1 MPTDDKDLPAQM
13 MKGMTEV
20 QLYLHQM
27 VQTSQEQQEQS
38 LTTAR
43 ADEAD
48 ARKALVYVRS
58 EHRKAVEKEVSEGRS
73 RSHGDILRVVIEHE
87 NTWRDAT
94 ALANS
99 KQDDVNHCAAMI
111 KDFKA
116 SIRDVTEELEHVVR
130 ECAELDRSPGR

>member
-1 MPTDDKDLPAQM
+1 M
-13 MKGMTEV
+13 
-20 QLYLHQM
+20 
-27 VQTSQEQQEQS
+27 
-38 LTTAR
+38 
-43 ADEAD
+43 
-48 ARKALVYVRS
+48 
-58 EHRKAVEKEVSEGRS
+58 
-73 RSHGDILRVVIEHE
+73 VVIQPVRIGSMLFILLQHAAWLSAHQHGMLQPLASQACINKRKCVSNFASCAGLLTLSCLLFLQ

-130 ECAELDRSPGR
+130 ECAELDRSPGKAFL